1 MRPDRRHVLILATA
15 QMLFGSGRSL
25 LVATAPIVAYA
36 MAEEKGLATLP
47 TSMVVVG
54 TALATIPASMVM
66 RRLGRRMGFV
76 LGALIGAAGGALCA
90 HAVLVA
96 NLWLFSAGA
105 FLFGVFAG
113 FAQLYRFAATDVA
126 AVDYRSRAISLVLAG
141 GVIAA
146 FVGPE
151 LAKVGKDMLG
161 WTPFV
166 GGYILLI
173 AISLLSALVLMTLDI
188 PKQTRA
194 EREGPRRPLR
204 DIVLQPVFIAA
215 TVSSAIAQGAMTLL
229 MTATPIAMLHVHHK
243 FDDTALV
250 IEWHIF
256 AMFAPG
262 FIAGWLDSRFGAV
275 RMIQAGILLQLVCV
289 AVALSGDGVAQFW
302 IANVLL
308 GLGWCF
314 TFTSATTLTTFAYTP
329 AERDAT
335 QGATNFIIY
344 VFVALVSLSSGAM
357 VHYFGWMWVNIGAVP
372 MLVIAAAVMMWYSAQ
387 PKQKAVAELLA
398 PVRR

>member
-1 MRPDRRHVLILATA
+1 MRPDRRNVLILATA

-25 LVATAPIVAYA
+25 LVATAPVVAYA
-36 MAEEKGLATLP
+36 MATEKGLATLP

-66 RRLGRRMGFV
+66 RRLGRRLGFV
-76 LGALIGAAGGALCA
+76 LGALLGAAGGALCA
-90 HAVLVA
+90 QGVLA
-96 NLWLFSAGA
+96 QDLWMFSAGA
-105 FLFGVFAG
+105 FFFGVFAG
-113 FAQLYRFAATDVA
+113 FSQLYRFAATDVA

-141 GVIAA
+141 GGVSA

-151 LAKVGKDMLG
+151 LAKVGKDMMG
-161 WTPFV
+161 WTPFF
-166 GGYILLI
+166 GGYVLLI
-173 AISLLSALVLMTLDI
+173 AISLASALVLMVLDI

-194 EREGPRRPLR
+194 EREGPRRSLGA
-204 DIVLQPVFIAA
+204 IMAQPVFIAA

-229 MTATPIAMLHVHHK
+229 MTATPIARQHVHHR

-289 AVALSGDGVAQFW
+289 AVALSGEGVAQFW
-302 IANVLL
+302 TANVLL

-314 TFTSATTLTTFAYTP
+314 SFTSATTLTTFAYTP
-329 AERDAT
+329 AERDHA

-344 VFVALVSLSSGAM
+344 VFVALVSLSSGAL
-357 VHYFGWMWVNIGAVP
+357 VHYFGWMWVNLGAVP
-372 MLVIAAAVMMWYSAQ
+372 MLALASLVMVWYQTQ
-387 PKQKAVAELLA
+387 PQPRLAESPA
-398 PVRR
+398 